1 MRILYLLS
9 IILLAI
15 CSSCNQK
22 KAENSTP
29 VNTPVSNPIQNE
41 SNQIIDFRLVQAL
54 NPDSS
59 INMIVEISAGTTAKY
74 EMNKNTHQIVIDSI
88 DGKPRYIN
96 YLGYPG
102 NYGMIPNTILP
113 KSEGGDGDPLDILL
127 LGVTQPRGSIQKAR
141 VVGVMKL
148 LDNGEQDDKILAVPM
163 TEKWSNVEDIEDLD
177 LYFPG
182 ARDIV
187 STFFTN
193 YKTKGEMEF
202 ESWGSKDEAMKVV
215 NDAYTYSSKN

>member
-1 MRILYLLS
+1 MLRIS
-9 IILLAI
+9 HFIITILLFFGLSCKQDKTKQNIPIIESENLEAI
-15 CSSCNQK
+15 
-22 KAENSTP
+22 ADIAYEN
-29 VNTPVSNPIQNE
+29 VI
-41 SNQIIDFRLVQAL
+41 AL
-54 NPDSS
+54 NHDGT

-74 EMNKNTHQIVIDSI
+74 EMNKKTYQIVMDSI
-88 DGKPRYIN
+88 GGQPRDIN

-141 VVGVMKL
+141 IVGVMKL
-148 LDNGEQDDKILAVPM
+148 LDNNEQDDKILAVPL
-163 TEKWSNVEDIEDLD
+163 TEKWSRVHNIEDLD

-182 ARDIV
+182 AREIV

-193 YKTKGEMEF
+193 YKEKGEMEF
-202 ESWGSKDEAMKVV
+202 TSWGDKDEAMEVV
-215 NDAYTYSSKN
+215 NLAYKYSSSKN

>member
-1 MRILYLLS
+1 MKTPYFLWAIFLLVG
-9 IILLAI
+9 
-15 CSSCNQK
+15 SSCKQEILKK
-22 KAENSTP
+22 KAPLVETVHQEPKADIAYEN
-29 VNTPVSNPIQNE
+29 V
-41 SNQIIDFRLVQAL
+41 LAL

-74 EMNKNTHQIVIDSI
+74 EMNKKTYQIGMDSI
-88 DGKPRYIN
+88 DGQPRYIN

-127 LGVTQPRGSIQKAR
+127 LGATQPRGSIQKAR
-141 VVGVMKL
+141 IVGVMKL
-148 LDNGEQDDKILAVPM
+148 LDNKEQDDKILAVPL
-163 TEKWSNVEDIEDLD
+163 TEKWSRVQNIEDLD

-182 ARDIV
+182 ARVIV

-193 YKTKGEMEF
+193 YKAKGEMEF
-202 ESWGSKDEAMKVV
+202 ESWGGRKEAMKVV
-215 NDAYTYSSKN
+215 NVAHDYPSSQN